1 VSDSQAAEPTKP
13 RRVVLVTGLSGAG
26 RASILHVLEDLG
38 YEAVDNAPLPMIE
51 ELVTRGE
58 RPAAVGVDT
67 RSRGFDPATVLHTLA
82 RLKLNPALRPEL
94 VFAFAEDSVLIRR
107 YTETRRRHPL
117 APRGRVIDGIIAET
131 MLVAPL
137 REAADLLV
145 DTSDL
150 APAALRA
157 RIEARY
163 GGTEAELEGLT
174 ISIISFAYPK
184 GLPRDADLVFD
195 ARFLRNPHYDPILRP
210 GTGLDAAVA
219 AFVAADSAFEPFL
232 NKVTDL
238 LTLLLPR
245 FVEEGKKYLGV
256 AVGCTGGR
264 HRSVHVVES
273 LAARLAQQGPAGGP
287 PWRVTVTHRELTRL
301 AREAPEK
308 TGAAAEAGDAT
319 YFTGQTVPEQA
330 RRPEGNS

>member
-1 VSDSQAAEPTKP
+1 MSGAATESALLP
-13 RRVVLVTGLSGAG
+13 RRVVLVTGMSGAG

-38 YEAVDNAPLPMIE
+38 FEAVDNPPLPLME
-51 ELVTRGE
+51 ELVTRGDV
-58 RPAAVGVDT
+58 PVAVGVDT
-67 RSRGFDPATVLHTLA
+67 RSRGFDSGAVLHTLE

-94 VFAFAEDSVLIRR
+94 VFAWADDSVLIRR

-117 APRGRVIDGIIAET
+117 APRGRVTDGIAAERS
-131 MLVAPL
+131 MLGAL
-137 REAADLLV
+137 REQADFVV

-150 APAALRA
+150 PLPALRGM
-157 RIEARY
+157 IEARY
-163 GGTEAELEGLT
+163 GGTDASVAGLT
-174 ISIISFAYPK
+174 VSLTSFAYPK

-210 GTGLDAAVA
+210 GTGRDRAVA
-219 AFVAADSAFEPFL
+219 AYVAADDAFQPFL
-232 NKVTDL
+232 DKVTDL

-273 LAARLAQQGPAGGP
+273 LAERLARLGPAGGA
-287 PWRVTVTHRELTRL
+287 PWRVTVTHRELTREQSD
-301 AREAPEK
+301 AQPVSSVI
-308 TGAAAEAGDAT
+308 TEAGDAT
-319 YFTGQTVPEQA
+319 HLTGRSVPEQA
-330 RRPEGNS
+330 QEA

>member
-1 VSDSQAAEPTKP
+1 M
-13 RRVVLVTGLSGAG
+13 
-26 RASILHVLEDLG
+26 LEDLG

-67 RSRGFDPATVLHTLA
+67 RSRGFNPATLLQTLE

-94 VFAFAEDSVLIRR
+94 VFAWAEDSVLIRR

-137 REAADLLV
+137 RETADLLV

-150 APAALRA
+150 APFALRA

-163 GGTEAELEGLT
+163 GGTEADLEGLT
-174 ISIISFAYPK
+174 VSLISFAYPK

-210 GTGLDAAVA
+210 GTGLDPAVA
-219 AFVAADSAFEPFL
+219 AFVEADEAFEPFL
-232 NKVTDL
+232 DKVTDL

-273 LAARLAQQGPAGGP
+273 LVARLAQRGPAGGP

-301 AREAPEK
+301 TREAPDR
-308 TGAAAEAGDAT
+308 TGAGVEAGDAT
-319 YFTGQTVPEQA
+319 HFTGRSAPEQA